1 MSAHPARVRPTGVRL
16 TGVRPNGTLTNR
28 LLTSIALTLVG
39 AAAARPVPGQQP
51 DRPLDRSRFTA
62 TVDSIVAAALPPGTS
77 AGAAVAVVRGA
88 DTLVMRGYGYAD
100 VEFDVPMPARAI
112 FEIGS
117 VTKQFTA
124 AAIMQLVEQGKVLL
138 DDDLTKYLPTYPTH
152 GRHISVRR
160 LLDHTSGVRNYTD
173 IPAFA
178 TIQARKLP
186 KDSLVALFAAEPLD
200 FEPGAAMSYTN
211 SGYFLLGLIIERASG
226 LSYAEYVQRNLFQ
239 RAGMADSRYCGERA
253 VVTHRAHGYQPDSGR
268 LLRAEYI
275 DHTYP
280 YAAGS
285 LCSTVNDL
293 VAWNAALHGGRILG
307 PRAYAE
313 LVTPGTLADGTPLR
327 YAKALAVDS
336 TLGHRRLHHSG
347 GIYGFVSE
355 LAYFPD
361 DRTSIVVLL
370 NTSGSASPTAMA
382 QGIAE
387 ALFGRPAAAARVAR
401 FAGDL
406 AQFAGEYG
414 ARPGAR
420 PGTPPMRVALVD
432 GVLALQPAS
441 GAATPLRYLGGDT
454 FEAGSGRYTFL
465 RAGGRVTRLRADNV
479 SRIIVLTRQ

>member
-1 MSAHPARVRPTGVRL
+1 MCDSTPSFLHPRPAPVRSRPRPTVAAA
-16 TGVRPNGTLTNR
+16 V
-28 LLTSIALTLVG
+28 ALTL
-39 AAAARPVPGQQP
+39 AAVAVAHPCAGQQP
-51 DRPLDRSRFTA
+51 NRPLDRSRFTA
-62 TVDSIVAAALPPGTS
+62 TVDSIVAAALKPGAS

-88 DTLVMRGYGYAD
+88 DTLVLRGYGYAD

-124 AAIMQLVEQGKVLL
+124 AAVLQLVEQGKVSL
-138 DDDLTKYLPTYPTH
+138 DDDLTKYLPTYATH
-152 GRHISVRR
+152 GRHLTVRR
-160 LLDHTSGVRNYTD
+160 LLDHTSGIRNYTD
-173 IPAFA
+173 IPGFA
-178 TIQARKLP
+178 AIQARKLP
-186 KDSLVALFAAEPLD
+186 KDSLVALFAAEPFD

-253 VVTHRAHGYQPDSGR
+253 VFKRRAHGYQPDSGT
-268 LLRAEYI
+268 LMRAAYM

-307 PRAYAE
+307 PRAYTE
-313 LVTPGTLADGTPLR
+313 MVTPGTLADGTPLR

-336 TLGHRRLHHSG
+336 TLGRRRLHHSG

-355 LAYFPD
+355 VAYFPD

-370 NTSGSASPTAMA
+370 NTSGSVSPTAMA

-387 ALFGRPAAAARVAR
+387 ALYGRPATPAAR

-414 ARPGAR
+414 ARPG
-420 PGTPPMRVALVD
+420 TPAMHVALVD
-432 GVLALQPAS
+432 GALALQPAS

-454 FEAGSGRYTFL
+454 FEAGAGRYTFL
-465 RAGGRVTRLRADNV
+465 REGGRVTRLRADNV
-479 SRIIVLTRQ
+479 SRVMVLTRR

>member
-1 MSAHPARVRPTGVRL
+1 MRFRRHPTAVVALMLGTAAAHPCAAQQAG
-16 TGVRPNGTLTNR
+16 
-28 LLTSIALTLVG
+28 G
-39 AAAARPVPGQQP
+39 A
-51 DRPLDRSRFTA
+51 LDRARFTA
-62 TVDSIVAAALPPGTS
+62 TVDSIVAAALKPGAS

-88 DTLVMRGYGYAD
+88 DTLALRGYGYAD
-100 VEFDVPMPARAI
+100 VEFDVPMPTRAI

-124 AAIMQLVEQGKVLL
+124 AAVLQLVEQGKVSL
-138 DDDLTKYLPTYPTH
+138 DDDLTKYLPTYPTR
-152 GRHISVRR
+152 GRHVTVRR
-160 LLDHTSGVRNYTD
+160 LLDHTSGIHNYTD
-173 IPAFA
+173 IPAFL

-186 KDSLVALFAAEPLD
+186 KDSLVALFAAEPFD

-211 SGYFLLGLIIERASG
+211 SGYFLLGLIVERASG

-253 VVTHRAHGYQPDSGR
+253 VFKRRAHGYQPDSGR
-268 LLRAEYI
+268 LMRAEYM

-313 LVTPGTLADGTPLR
+313 MVTPGTLADGTPLR

-336 TLGHRRLHHSG
+336 TLGRRRLHHSG

-387 ALFGRPAAAARVAR
+387 ALYGRPPARAAR

-414 ARPGAR
+414 ARPG
-420 PGTPPMRVALVD
+420 TPPTRIAVVD
-432 GVLALQPAS
+432 GALALQPAS
-441 GAATPLRYLGGDT
+441 GAATPLRYLGGYPGGDT
-454 FEAGSGRYTFL
+454 FEAGNGRYTFL
-465 RAGGRVTRLRADNV
+465 RDGGRVTRLRADNV
-479 SRIIVLTRQ
+479 SRVVVLTRR